1 MAWNHTTSASIN
13 VTHRTPGAYGPS
25 TELVIEDTSAVEAV
39 IAGSG
44 NRFLTIVNNGPDPVL
59 ASRGAADASETNY
72 NHVFPPGYNDADFR
86 LGDGERLSLICQ
98 SGQMASVRVAIAN
111 EVEI

>member
-1 MAWNHTTSASIN
+1 MAWNHTTTASVN
-13 VTHRTPGAYGPS
+13 VTHRTPGAYGSS
-25 TELVIEDTSAVEAV
+25 TELIIDDTDSIEAV
-39 IAGSG
+39 AAAPG
-44 NRFLTIVNNGPDPVL
+44 NRFLTIVNNGPNAVL
-59 ASRGAADASETNY
+59 ASRGSDATESNY

-86 LGDGERLSLICQ
+86 LGDGEKLSLICQ